1 MPAEMKV
8 FYGPPGTGKTYHAA
22 REAVRII
29 DGVVPAN
36 PADAR
41 ARHNEL
47 VRQNRIHWVTFHPS
61 YSYEDFVEGFRPQ
74 DTETGDLIYRVKDGP
89 FKAACAACRTWI
101 SVGDRLGG
109 GDRYE
114 VVAIDAG
121 GVVLRSEVGRAD
133 AVAPFLEQYAD
144 FWTLSRLRDR
154 GVEPQ
159 QLSLA
164 GSRNE
169 ERQEVSRLTNLP
181 TTLLTNSSH
190 LRAVYEA
197 LEAAREERQG
207 VVLVIDEINRADLSR
222 VFGELITL
230 IELDKREGGSEE
242 TAVTLPYSQSR
253 FTVPA
258 ELSIV
263 ATMNTADRS
272 LSVFDLALR
281 RRFRFVEVPPRPDL
295 CPDGYG
301 GIPVAAVL
309 ADMNRRIT
317 AVISPDLRI
326 GHSDFM
332 EGKLESVRHAAGW
345 PDSDDGRARA
355 VAMVLRTK
363 VIPLLQE
370 YFHSDWRRTDFVT
383 GAKLLEIEN
392 LSGVSAAAPE
402 ELGLDLDESA
412 AYRAGDWWNPDS
424 GSWDMARFV
433 AALTADAADT

>member
-29 DGVVPAN
+29 DGTVPAN

-74 DTETGDLIYRVKDGP
+74 ETETGDLVYRVKDGP

-101 SVGDRLGG
+101 SVGDRLG
-109 GDRYE
+109 REHYE
-114 VVAIDAG
+114 VVGIDAG

-133 AVAPFLEQYAD
+133 AVVPFLEHYAD
-144 FWTLSRLRDR
+144 FWTLNRLRER
-154 GVEPQ
+154 GVEPG
-159 QLSLA
+159 QLSL
-164 GSRNE
+164 GGPRNP
-169 ERQEVSRLTNLP
+169 ERQNVSRLTNIP
-181 TTLLTNSSH
+181 TTALTNSSA

-197 LEAAREERQG
+197 LDAAREERQG

-230 IELDKREGGSEE
+230 IELDKREGAAEE

-281 RRFRFVEVPPRPDL
+281 RRFRFIEVPPSPEL
-295 CPDGYG
+295 CPEQYG
-301 GIPVAAVL
+301 GIPVARVL
-309 ADMNRRIT
+309 TDMNRRIT

-332 EGKLESVRHAAGW
+332 EGKLESVRESSGW

-355 VAMVLRTK
+355 VAMVVRSK

-383 GAKLLEIEN
+383 GGKLLEVEN
-392 LSGVSAAAPE
+392 LAGLSAAVPE

-433 AALTADAADT
+433 DALTADALET